1 MNNFLPQKRGM
12 QVVWIIVGCLI
23 YAVGLNVFIIPMNL
37 YSGGAVGLAQLL
49 SYGAGQIGIK
59 EIAGLNLYGIIYL
72 LLNIPILFIAWFIIG
87 GVVTG
92 AGIGI
97 MLTAKGSGGGIEVIG
112 IWMAKKYAG
121 MSVGKL
127 GTIFN
132 LILYA
137 IYLLVFDI
145 STVIYSV
152 VYLFFYTVTLDRMH
166 FQNINVRMLIFT
178 KKKGIA
184 EAIMKETGRGV
195 TQWNGEGAFT
205 SEHNYVLVT
214 IVNKFEVEDILNMV
228 YLLDPEAFTTV
239 DEGVKVYG
247 NFQKRV

>member
-1 MNNFLPQKRGM
+1 MIADP
-12 QVVWIIVGCLI
+12 V
-23 YAVGLNVFIIPMNL
+23 
-37 YSGGAVGLAQLL
+37 
-49 SYGAGQIGIK
+49 IGI
-59 EIAGLNLYGIIYL
+59 
-72 LLNIPILFIAWFIIG
+72 IIG

-184 EAIMKETGRGV
+184 ETIMKETGRGV

-205 SEHNYVLVT
+205 NEDNYVLVA

>member
-1 MNNFLPQKRGM
+1 MYKR
-12 QVVWIIVGCLI
+12 QVGISLFTSIVPTPAT
-23 YAVGLNVFIIPMNL
+23 AVIADPV
-37 YSGGAVGLAQLL
+37 
-49 SYGAGQIGIK
+49 IGI
-59 EIAGLNLYGIIYL
+59 
-72 LLNIPILFIAWFIIG
+72 IIG

-205 SEHNYVLVT
+205 SEDNYVLVT